1 MDNSILIFLLVM
13 NILAFAMY
21 GLDKYYA
28 KADKWRISEKNLLLV
43 AFLGGSVGAYMGMK
57 TFRHKTKHP
66 KFTIG
71 LPVILTLHIVLG
83 IWLYTIIK

>member
-1 MDNSILIFLLVM
+1 MDNSILIFLLIM
-13 NILAFAMY
+13 NVLAFAMY

-43 AFLGGSVGAYMGMK
+43 AYLGGSIGAYAGMK
-57 TFRHKTKHP
+57 TFRHKTKHA

-71 LPVILTLHIVLG
+71 VPLAIVLHIAIAG
-83 IWLYTIIK
+83 WLLK

>member
-1 MDNSILIFLLVM
+1 MDNSILVFLLVM

-28 KADKWRISEKNLLLV
+28 MADKWRISEKNLLLV
-43 AFLGGSVGAYMGMK
+43 AYLGGSIGAYAAMRI
-57 TFRHKTKHP
+57 FRHKTKHA

-71 LPVILTLHIVLG
+71 VPLAIVLHIAIAVYVMIG
-83 IWLYTIIK
+83 

>member
-1 MDNSILIFLLVM
+1 MDNSILVFLLVM

-28 KADKWRISEKNLLLV
+28 MADKWRISEKNLLLV
-43 AFLGGSVGAYMGMK
+43 AYLGGSVGAFAGMK
-57 TFRHKTKHP
+57 IFRHKTKHA

-71 LPVILTLHIVLG
+71 VPLAIVLHIAIAVYVMIG
-83 IWLYTIIK
+83 

>member
-1 MDNSILIFLLVM
+1 MDNSILVFLLVM

-28 KADKWRISEKNLLLV
+28 MADKWRISEKNLLLV
-43 AFLGGSVGAYMGMK
+43 AYLGGSIGAYTAMRI
-57 TFRHKTKHP
+57 FRHKTKHA

-71 LPVILTLHIVLG
+71 VPLAIVLHIAIAVYVMIG
-83 IWLYTIIK
+83 

>member
-57 TFRHKTKHP
+57 TFRHKTKHA

-71 LPVILTLHIVLG
+71 VPLAIVLHAA
-83 IWLYTIIK
+83 ILVYQNI